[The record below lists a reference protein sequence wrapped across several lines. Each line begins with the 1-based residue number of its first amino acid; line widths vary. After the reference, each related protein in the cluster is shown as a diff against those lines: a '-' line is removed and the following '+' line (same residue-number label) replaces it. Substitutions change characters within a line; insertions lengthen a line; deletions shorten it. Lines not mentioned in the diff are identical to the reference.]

1 MKAPLCRAPDR
12 PFGASVPPAPF
23 NYGFLGPMNRW
34 RPPCTVLQRGAPP
47 CRPTLPLPVG
57 LALPPYNPLPASVD
71 TLTAAEPSLGFPLS
85 LVHRRAP

>member
-34 RPPCTVLQRGAPP
+34 RPACTVLQRGAPP
-47 CRPTLPLPVG
+47 IPADTSWVCGSGSFISFTPHTHRC
-57 LALPPYNPLPASVD
+57 PPAYTP
-71 TLTAAEPSLGFPLS
+71 
-85 LVHRRAP
+85 